1 MRTARFAVLV
11 SGKLVVTIFAVS
23 VVVFFATAAIPGN
36 PARDILG
43 QDATT
48 VQVQAFSRDHGL
60 DKPILSRYGT
70 WLADYVRGDWGTSYS
85 GISVWQTVQPRLE
98 RTLVLAFFGFALGAA
113 LGVCVGL
120 ASGFR
125 PNRLVDM
132 LVSGATLTVGA
143 VPAFVLGVL
152 LAMVFSIWLH
162 WLPVSSTEIALY
174 TSPFHAFNSYVLPA
188 VTLALAIAPYV
199 TRLTRANARTI
210 ADESYVRSAVLR
222 GVPNRLLLFRH
233 VLPNAA
239 PPIVNLLALEFVG
252 SIAGVA
258 VIETLFG
265 FPGIGQL
272 LVTSV
277 GARDYPTI
285 QALALLIGGLF
296 VVMNVLADAIVAVLT
311 PKLRATIR

>member
-1 MRTARFAVLV
+1 MRTARFAALV

-23 VVVFFATAAIPGN
+23 IVVFFATAAIPVN
-36 PARDILG
+36 PAHDILG
-43 QDATT
+43 QDATA

-60 DKPILSRYGT
+60 DKPILTRYGT

-85 GISVWQTVQPRLE
+85 GIPVWQTVRPRLE
-98 RTLVLAFFGFALGAA
+98 RTLVLALFGFALGAT

-120 ASGFR
+120 VSGFR

-162 WLPVSSTEIALY
+162 WLPVSSTEISLY
-174 TSPFHAFNSYVLPA
+174 TSPFHAFSSYVLPA

>member
-1 MRTARFAVLV
+1 MRTARFAALV

-23 VVVFFATAAIPGN
+23 IVVFFATAAIPGN

-43 QDATT
+43 QDATA

-60 DKPILSRYGT
+60 DKPILTRYGT

-85 GISVWQTVQPRLE
+85 GIPVWQTVRPRLE
-98 RTLVLAFFGFALGAA
+98 RTLVLALFGFALGAT

-120 ASGFR
+120 VSGFR

-162 WLPVSSTEIALY
+162 WLPVSSTEISLY
-174 TSPFHAFNSYVLPA
+174 TSPFHAFSSYVLPA
-188 VTLALAIAPYV
+188 VTLAIAPYV

>member
-1 MRTARFAVLV
+1 MRTARFAALV

-23 VVVFFATAAIPGN
+23 IVVFFATAAIPGN

-43 QDATT
+43 QDATA

-60 DKPILSRYGT
+60 DKPILTRYGT

-85 GISVWQTVQPRLE
+85 GIPVWQTVRPRLE
-98 RTLVLAFFGFALGAA
+98 RTLVLALFGFALGAT

-120 ASGFR
+120 VSGFR

-162 WLPVSSTEIALY
+162 WLPVSSTEISLY
-174 TSPFHAFNSYVLPA
+174 TSPFHAFSSYVLPA